1 MESSSR
7 AAITASSKQLA
18 PLGKLVDHLPQ
29 SSSSSR
35 LTAGASGFLN
45 FRQSRDRPLMQ
56 VARAVSL
63 GSSPAQQGPR
73 GGNYGDS
80 GNPYRHVERELYVHV
95 QGHAGYSNE
104 PHVMAF

>member
-1 MESSSR
+1 VLS
-7 AAITASSKQLA
+7 
-18 PLGKLVDHLPQ
+18 Q

-35 LTAGASGFLN
+35 LTVGASGFLY

-73 GGNYGDS
+73 GGNYGEHA
-80 GNPYRHVERELYVHV
+80 NPYRHVERELYDHV